1 MEFTRHEGIGSY
13 IKKTVYIPK
22 LVRQESHPM
31 NCQCAAPSI
40 WGNLT
45 GMCFNSNAEVQSFRD
60 NVSKPENPIQ
70 AIR

>member
-1 MEFTRHEGIGSY
+1 MIAQHSVLSLNSPETASN
-13 IKKTVYIPK
+13 PK
-22 LVRQESHPM
+22 LVRQESYPM

-60 NVSKPENPIQ
+60 NVRKPENPIQ